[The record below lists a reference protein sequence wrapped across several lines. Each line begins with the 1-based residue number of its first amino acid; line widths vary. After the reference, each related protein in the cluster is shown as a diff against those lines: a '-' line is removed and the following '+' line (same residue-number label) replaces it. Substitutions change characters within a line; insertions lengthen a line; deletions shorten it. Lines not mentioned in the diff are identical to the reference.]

1 VNGSRRQTGHS
12 LAGTMVF
19 LILAMLL
26 WMAVHRQTAGHLRAE
41 KACRIRL
48 ENSTGPRRAAATALS
63 LLETGEPPVGLGE
76 WYRCRVLLADGAY
89 VVTYTRTDTD
99 PLTYS
104 VHVRAKTSPSDDSWP
119 VAPETF
125 GS

>member
-1 VNGSRRQTGHS
+1 
-12 LAGTMVF
+12 MVF

-26 WMAVHRQTAGHLRAE
+26 WMAVHRQTAGQLRTE
-41 KACRIRL
+41 KACQIRL

-63 LLETGEPPVGLGE
+63 LLETGQPPMQFGG
-76 WYRCRVLLADGAY
+76 WYRCRVILADGTY
-89 VVTYTRTDTD
+89 VVTYARTDTD

-104 VHVRAKTSPSDDSWP
+104 VHVRPKTHSWDDIWP

>member
-1 VNGSRRQTGHS
+1 MTGRRRQNGHS

-41 KACRIRL
+41 KACRLRL

-63 LLETGEPPVGLGE
+63 LLETGEPALAPGE

-89 VVTYTRTDTD
+89 VVTYTRTGTD

-104 VHVRAKTSPSDDSWP
+104 VHVRPRTSAFDDIWP